1 MNAARNG
8 FGPASARSGR
18 ASVSTTATCAC
29 LAFVLALLA
38 LAAPAAAAPQPVAT
52 IEIEGVISP
61 VTLRLVGVAIDRA
74 QAERAQALIIQLDTP
89 GGLERSMRAIVQRMM
104 NAEVPVVVYV
114 APTGARA
121 ASAGVFI
128 TMAAHVA
135 AMAPATNIGAASPV
149 MVGGGTADK
158 TMMKK
163 IENDA
168 AAFIRTVALERGR
181 NADWAEKAVR
191 EAVAITEREALKL
204 KVIDLIADSVPDLLE
219 KIDGRVI
226 KLPKGPV
233 TLATKGAPVRP
244 IEIGFRDRFLNVIT
258 DPNVAYVLMMLG
270 MIGLFFELSNPG
282 VILPGVIGG
291 ISLILAFFAFQ
302 SLPINYAGLLL
313 ILFGIVLLIAE
324 IKIVS
329 HGILAIGGMIS
340 MALGSLMLFDAPEVG
355 FRVSW
360 WVIGPTVAATAGLFL
375 FVVAAGV
382 RALGRPPSTGA
393 EGLVGRTA
401 TVRERLGPEGQVMV
415 SGEIWRAVAEGEP
428 LEPGAQVR
436 IVGVDGLTLRVAKA
450 EAKGGVA

>member
-1 MNAARNG
+1 MKRG
-8 FGPASARSGR
+8 
-18 ASVSTTATCAC
+18 
-29 LAFVLALLA
+29 LLLA
-38 LAAPAAAAPQPVAT
+38 LAALLSFAALRPGAASAAPQPVAT
-52 IEIEGVISP
+52 IEIEGVINP
-61 VTLRLVGVAIDRA
+61 VTLRLVGIAIDRA

-89 GGLERSMRAIVQRMM
+89 GGLERSMRAIVQRIM
-104 NAEVPVVVYV
+104 NADVPVIVYV

-149 MVGGGTADK
+149 MLGGGTADK

-163 IENDA
+163 VENDA

-191 EAVAITEREALKL
+191 EAVAITERDALKL

-219 KIDGRVI
+219 KVDGRTI

-258 DPNVAYVLMMLG
+258 DPNVAYILMMLG
-270 MIGLFFELSNPG
+270 MLGLFFELSNPG
-282 VILPGVIGG
+282 VVLPGVIGG

-313 ILFGIVLLIAE
+313 ILFGIVLLVAE

-329 HGILAIGGMIS
+329 HGVLAIGGIVS

-360 WVIGPTVAATAGLFL
+360 WVIAPTVAAMAGVFL

-436 IVGVDGLTLRVAKA
+436 IVSVDGLTLKVAKA

>member
-1 MNAARNG
+1 MNPGRAG
-8 FGPASARSGR
+8 LGPPSVASASRR
-18 ASVSTTATCAC
+18 LATL
-29 LAFVLALLA
+29 LAVALLA
-38 LAAPAAAAPQPVAT
+38 LASVASAAPAPVAT
-52 IEIEGVISP
+52 IDIEGVISP
-61 VTLRLVGVAIDRA
+61 VTLRLVGIAIDRA
-74 QAERAQALIIQLDTP
+74 QAERAQALVIQLDTP

-104 NAEVPVVVYV
+104 NAEVPVIVYV

-149 MVGGGTADK
+149 ALGGGADK

-168 AAFIRTVALERGR
+168 AAFIRTVAFERGR

-191 EAVAITEREALKL
+191 QAVAITEREAVKL
-204 KVIDLIADSVPDLLE
+204 KVIDLVADSVPDLLD
-219 KIDGRVI
+219 KVDGRTI
-226 KLPKGPV
+226 KLPKGTT

-270 MIGLFFELSNPG
+270 MLGLFFELSNPG

-313 ILFGIVLLIAE
+313 ILFGIVLLVAE

-329 HGILAIGGMIS
+329 HGVLAIGGITS
-340 MALGSLMLFDAPEVG
+340 MALGSLMLFDSPEVG

-360 WVIGPTVAATAGLFL
+360 WVIVPTVGATAGLFL
-375 FVVAAGV
+375 FVVAVGV
-382 RALGRPPSTGA
+382 RALGRPPATGA
-393 EGLVGRTA
+393 EGLIGKTGS
-401 TVRERLGPEGQVMV
+401 VRERLAPEGQVLV

-428 LEPGAQVR
+428 VEIGGQVR
-436 IVGVDGLTLRVAKA
+436 IVAVDGLTLKVTKA
-450 EAKGGVA
+450 EARGGVA